1 MFETTVKH
9 FVYELCI
16 GLIFD
21 NLKYNFRHSSNE
33 VPKKGDFIKRVSH
46 IHADEHYYDCIVKN
60 VFLKKSQTGEDYFL
74 VYLDYQYSDGTA
86 VEEWEEEVSEYLAE
100 NDISIDEEDID
111 DESDYEVVQENL
123 DGLMND
129 EEVEFMEYPD
139 MICLNSLYYIFYR

>member
-21 NLKYNFRHSSNE
+21 NLKYNFIHSSNE

-60 VFLKKSQTGEDYFL
+60 VFLKALLF
-74 VYLDYQYSDGTA
+74 
-86 VEEWEEEVSEYLAE
+86 
-100 NDISIDEEDID
+100 
-111 DESDYEVVQENL
+111 
-123 DGLMND
+123 
-129 EEVEFMEYPD
+129 
-139 MICLNSLYYIFYR
+139 